1 MLVEQQTNAQG
12 QPFFPRDANTL
23 PTHLVMLPGAQNYA
37 SPRVVGL
44 KHNAEFGGGG
54 SELRASSCEAASA
67 AAVGGGSSGGLM
79 SATTTT
85 VLSSRSNRREMM
97 MMSPGSMSTFGV
109 WSSVTCASPVGVAVR
124 HHTPAK
130 DWLAEL
136 ESLYVK
142 ALFYSF
148 LFVFLFLPSQC
159 IFCLG
164 LCDPP
169 IFLSFCSPVS
179 QLLIMREMGSFLAWD
194 AAG

>member
-1 MLVEQQTNAQG
+1 MCRNQKCDQFLDIHLFLVLQTVQEGSMLVEQRTNAQG

-44 KHNAEFGGGG
+44 KHNAGFGGGG
-54 SELRASSCEAASA
+54 SELRASSCEAAAA

-79 SATTTT
+79 SATTT

-142 ALFYSF
+142 ALFFSF
-148 LFVFLFLPSQC
+148 LFVLLFCLPS
-159 IFCLG
+159 
-164 LCDPP
+164 
-169 IFLSFCSPVS
+169 VS
-179 QLLIMREMGSFLAWD
+179 SV
-194 AAG
+194 